1 MRQTTLRILMAE
13 DNPADVVLMQ
23 EALAEYAVTYSLR
36 VLSDG
41 AETVAFLR
49 GIGLSNDPTCPDVV
63 LLDLNLPK
71 IDGHELLRLIREH
84 PVCSDIPVI
93 IVTSSDSA
101 EDRQRAAQ
109 LGATDYFRKPS
120 SLEEFLKLGGI
131 VKRLAAAG

>member
-1 MRQTTLRILMAE
+1 MTQTTLRILVAE

-23 EALAEYAVTYSLR
+23 EALAEYAMEYSLR

-41 AETVAFLR
+41 AETVSFLR
-49 GIGLSNDPTCPDVV
+49 GIDPHNHPACPDMI

-71 IDGHELLRLIREH
+71 VDGHELLRLIREH
-84 PVCSDIPVI
+84 PVCSGVPVI
-93 IVTSSDSA
+93 VVTSSDSA

-120 SLEEFLKLGGI
+120 SLEDFLKLGGI
-131 VKRLAAAG
+131 VKKLTAAG

>member
-1 MRQTTLRILMAE
+1 MTQTTLRILVAE
-13 DNPADVVLMQ
+13 DNRADVILMQ
-23 EALAEYAVTYSLR
+23 EALAEYALTYSLR

-41 AETVAFLR
+41 AETLSFLR
-49 GIGLSNDPTCPDVV
+49 GIDLNNHPACPDMI

-71 IDGHELLRLIREH
+71 VDGHELLRLIREH
-84 PVCSDIPVI
+84 PVCSDVPVI
-93 IVTSSDSA
+93 VVTSSDSA

-131 VKRLAAAG
+131 VKRLTAAG

>member
-1 MRQTTLRILMAE
+1 MVE
-13 DNPADVVLMQ
+13 DNHADVVLMQ
-23 EALAEYAVTYSLR
+23 EALAEYAVEYSLR

-41 AETVAFLR
+41 AETVSFLHSVNLKNR
-49 GIGLSNDPTCPDVV
+49 SACPDVV

-71 IDGHELLRLIREH
+71 VDGHELLRLIREH
-84 PVCSDIPVI
+84 PVCSEVPVI

-120 SLEEFLKLGGI
+120 SLEDFLKLGGI
-131 VKRLAAAG
+131 VKKVAAA

>member
-1 MRQTTLRILMAE
+1 MRQATLKILVAE
-13 DNPADVVLMQ
+13 DNRADVVLMQ
-23 EALAEYAVTYSLR
+23 EALAEYALTYSLR

-41 AETVAFLR
+41 AETVSFLR
-49 GIGLSNDPTCPDVV
+49 SIDLNNHPACPDMI

-71 IDGHELLRLIREH
+71 VDGHELLRIIREH
-84 PVCSDIPVI
+84 PVCSDVPVI
-93 IVTSSDSA
+93 VVTSSDSA

-131 VKRLAAAG
+131 VKKLTAAG